1 MGGRGGGS
9 QVNIGKCAEQ
19 FVTFRS
25 KEHGGV
31 KELWKNVSRVGK
43 NVSRVGENASN
54 CEGNFLGKV
63 ENWG

>member
-1 MGGRGGGS
+1 M
-9 QVNIGKCAEQ
+9 
-19 FVTFRS
+19 
-25 KEHGGV
+25 
-31 KELWKNVSRVGK
+31 SRVGK